1 MMFKH
6 CFFGLTR
13 FKLARAQPDL
23 QVSPVE
29 VHLLVST
36 GLEALSDAPQ
46 GFNPS
51 RSGLLANE
59 FEIIASV
66 LSMCSTP
73 GTEPKRET
81 NVGGHLVCLMHSNLP
96 KGKEHA
102 FLFTISTC
110 FMLKVFKLNLINTR
124 VMPYCQANTSTRK
137 CCFDVWQGFVKRDF

>member
-6 CFFGLTR
+6 SFFGLTR

-29 VHLLVST
+29 VRLLVST

-46 GFNPS
+46 SFHPS

-66 LSMCSTP
+66 LPMCTTP
-73 GTEPKRET
+73 GAETKRKT
-81 NVGGHLVCLMHSNLP
+81 NVCGHLVCLMHSNLP
-96 KGKEHA
+96 KGKDHV

-110 FMLKVFKLNLINTR
+110 FMLKVNKLSLINTR

-137 CCFDVWQGFVKRDF
+137 YCFDVWQ